1 MIIWLPAMYAN
12 PDWVTRSKRRYAA
25 WQRWYG
31 AMSRDACSI
40 SVVAPNPTRM
50 FFLLYE
56 QYETHAALA
65 AHRETPHFQAII
77 EREIVPMLE
86 QREREFYS
94 LVA

>member
-1 MIIWLPAMYAN
+1 MRALSMLPL
-12 PDWVTRSKRRYAA
+12 PIEP
-25 WQRWYG
+25 G
-31 AMSRDACSI
+31 C
-40 SVVAPNPTRM
+40 
-50 FFLLYE
+50 FLLYE
-56 QYETHAALA
+56 QYETYAALA